1 MHVKS
6 VSVVK
11 HVRYNVPPP
20 IQCNVNWNNEWE
32 VGLYNEVVDAV
43 EVGKSREKNFQ
54 ESPTFLA
61 RIVDRCDQ
69 LSFLIGTPNSRRT
82 PQIGVQEDNDMR
94 RVVLGYLT

>member
-43 EVGKSREKNFQ
+43 EVRKSTEKNFQ
-54 ESPTFLA
+54 ESPTFFA
-61 RIVDRCDQ
+61 SIVDRCDQ
-69 LSFLIGTPNSRRT
+69 LSFLIGTPILAEPHRSVFKKIMT
-82 PQIGVQEDNDMR
+82 C
-94 RVVLGYLT
+94 VVSS